1 MRKIP
6 RAKGYVRGL
15 QNSGE
20 YDIHP
25 FDMDESPDGVYVE
38 EIGRAA
44 LPTTAVALE
53 DVQGLFDAG
62 VAVYPSDVAP
72 LGKPFRIAHGV
83 LGYTNGVYLH
93 PTDYYWFRYEP
104 AKAHKMVEGWLDRR
118 LTHMAD
124 EAIAKIDRMYGER
137 EFPPHPFF
145 TPGTLDLLSTHMVQ
159 TAEALKKLGAT
170 AEEATSKLVLVY
182 PEVSQMRIAGVIKR
196 VFYSAQQ
203 LAFFHWEPSNRSFW
217 RKFTD
222 WIMGR

>member
-25 FDMDESPDGVYVE
+25 FDMDESPDGVYIE
-38 EIGRAA
+38 ELGRSA

-53 DVQGLFDAG
+53 DVQGMYDEG
-62 VAVYPSDVAP
+62 VAVYPSDVAV
-72 LGKPFRIAHGV
+72 LGQPFRIAHGV

-104 AKAHKMVEGWLDRR
+104 TKAHKMCEGWLDRR

-124 EAIAKIDRMYGER
+124 EAIAKLDRMYAEPTMSDR
-137 EFPPHPFF
+137 
-145 TPGTLDLLSTHMVQ
+145 LSNIALHMRQ
-159 TAEALKKLGAT
+159 TAAHLDRIGIAAKDLTDTLNSLYPEHPMLVENEITLLALRKKL
-170 AEEATSKLVLVY
+170 EAFD
-182 PEVSQMRIAGVIKR
+182 PGPA
-196 VFYSAQQ
+196 FYYYKYSSASWWQ
-203 LAFFHWEPSNRSFW
+203 
-217 RKFTD
+217 KFKD